1 MTHNFSSRSFEDALL
16 RTERLRLLGVIFI
29 ISTFAITGAIRI
41 YLFGS
46 HMTHIGIYS
55 ACVLIIYELLVFRA
69 VQRSI
74 KSGPKIPDW
83 FWTLNV
89 VIEMSVPALG
99 VAFLVSDRIIPDYRP
114 IATSWVLL
122 FFPFL
127 VLSTLRLSPVVS
139 CVAAITGA
147 IGYLLAAAYNGWHLK
162 SDLQTNPVTHSA
174 VPFFAV
180 MICATGFV
188 AALVAR
194 EIRTHIEAALREAEA
209 ERQRKQMEHDLG
221 IARSIQQSLL
231 PKVRP
236 RIEGYEIAGWNRSAD
251 ATGGDYFDWKELA
264 DGGLVITL
272 ADVTGHGIGPALL
285 ASVCRAYA
293 RASFRKGDSLASS
306 LQHINESFG
315 EDLSPGRFATFV
327 AAICRPGDDRVELL
341 SAGHGPLFCYS
352 HSRSLVQ
359 AFPAHDV
366 PLGILPKLTSES
378 PQVISM
384 QEGDIVFL
392 ITDGFLEWENI
403 AGEQF
408 GNARFEQFVSA
419 TCHLSPEEMLAEL
432 YAAVLKFAEGTPQ
445 LDDLTAVVIKKT
457 ALANAKDVPQNEQQ
471 QLNATGMLKS
481 QSCDYQYR

>member
-1 MTHNFSSRSFEDALL
+1 MRV
-16 RTERLRLLGVIFI
+16 LGAIFI
-29 ISTFAITGAIRI
+29 ISVFAITGAVRI

-46 HMTHIGIYS
+46 HMTHAGLYS
-55 ACVLIIYELLVFRA
+55 ASVLIIYELLVFRA

-74 KSGPKIPDW
+74 KAGPTIPDW
-83 FWTLNV
+83 FWTINV
-89 VIEMSVPALG
+89 VIEMTVPALG
-99 VAFLVSDRIIPDYRP
+99 VAFLVSDRISPEYRP

-127 VLSTLRLSPVVS
+127 ILSTLRLSPLLS
-139 CVAAITGA
+139 AVAALTGA
-147 IGYLLAAAYNGWHLK
+147 VEYLLAAAYTGWRLK
-162 SDLQTNPVTHSA
+162 SDLQTNPVAHSA

-180 MICATGFV
+180 MICATGLV

-194 EIRTHIEAALREAEA
+194 EIRTHVQAALREAEV

-231 PKVRP
+231 PKIRP
-236 RIEGYEIAGWNRSAD
+236 NIEGYEIAGWNRSAD
-251 ATGGDYFDWKELA
+251 ATGGDYFDWKQLE
-264 DGGLVITL
+264 DGRVVVTL

-293 RASFRKGDSLASS
+293 RASFRNTDSLATT

-327 AAICRPGDDRVELL
+327 AAVCHPGDDKLELL

-352 HSRSLVQ
+352 HSASKVQ

-366 PLGILPKLTSES
+366 PLGILPRLTSES
-378 PQVISM
+378 PQVIAM

-392 ITDGFLEWENI
+392 ITDGFLEWENA

-408 GNARFEQFVSA
+408 GAERFEQFVASKS
-419 TCHLSPEEMLAEL
+419 HLPPEEILAEL
-432 YAAVLKFAEGTPQ
+432 YAVVLEFSGGTPQ
-445 LDDLTAVVIKKT
+445 QDDLTAVVIKRT
-457 ALANAKDVPQNEQQ
+457 AAAAARNTSEKQA
-471 QLNATGMLKS
+471 AAA
-481 QSCDYQYR
+481 

>member
-1 MTHNFSSRSFEDALL
+1 MTSNTASRGFDEALL
-16 RTERLRLLGVIFI
+16 RTERLRVLGVIFI
-29 ISTFAITGAIRI
+29 VSVFGITGAIRI

-46 HMTHIGIYS
+46 HMTHIGLLGTG
-55 ACVLIIYELLVFRA
+55 VLILYELLVLRA
-69 VQRSI
+69 VQRGI
-74 KSGPKIPDW
+74 KSGPRIPEW

-89 VIEMSVPALG
+89 VIEMSIPAIG
-99 VAFLVSDRIIPDYRP
+99 VAFLVSDRISPDYRP

-127 VLSTLRLSPVVS
+127 VLSTLRLSPLVS
-139 CVAAITGA
+139 TVAAVSGA
-147 IGYLLAAAYNGWHLK
+147 AEYLLAAAYKGWHIK

-180 MICATGFV
+180 MICATGLV

-194 EIRTHIEAALREAEA
+194 EIRSHLQAALREAEA
-209 ERQRKQMEHDLG
+209 ERQRKQMEHDLM
-221 IARSIQQSLL
+221 IARSIQQALL

-251 ATGGDYFDWKELA
+251 ATGGDYFDWKQLD
-264 DGGLVITL
+264 DGRVVVTL

-293 RASFRKGDSLASS
+293 RASFRNTESLANT

-327 AAICRPGDDRVELL
+327 AAVCHPGDDQLELL

-352 HSRSLVQ
+352 HSGSKVQ

-366 PLGILPKLTSES
+366 PLGILPRLTSES

-392 ITDGFLEWENI
+392 ITDGFLEWENP

-408 GNARFEQFVSA
+408 GTVRFEEFVSSK
-419 TCHLSPEEMLAEL
+419 CDLPPEQFIAEL
-432 YAAVLKFAEGTPQ
+432 YAAVLKFADGTPQ
-445 LDDLTAVVIKKT
+445 QDDLTAVVIKRT
-457 ALANAKDVPQNEQQ
+457 AAANSNNLAEKGA
-471 QLNATGMLKS
+471 AA
-481 QSCDYQYR
+481 

>member
-1 MTHNFSSRSFEDALL
+1 MTSNIASRGFDEALL
-16 RTERLRLLGVIFI
+16 RTERLRVLGVIFI
-29 ISTFAITGAIRI
+29 VSVFGITGAIRI

-46 HMTHIGIYS
+46 HMTHIGLLGTG
-55 ACVLIIYELLVFRA
+55 VLILYELLVLRA
-69 VQRSI
+69 VQRGI
-74 KSGPKIPDW
+74 KSGPRIPEW

-89 VIEMSVPALG
+89 VIEMSIPAIG
-99 VAFLVSDRIIPDYRP
+99 VAFLVSDRISPDYRP

-127 VLSTLRLSPVVS
+127 VLSTLRLSPLVS
-139 CVAAITGA
+139 TVAAVSGA
-147 IGYLLAAAYNGWHLK
+147 AEYLLAAAYKGWHIK

-180 MICATGFV
+180 MICATGLV

-194 EIRTHIEAALREAEA
+194 EIRSHLQAALREAEA

-251 ATGGDYFDWKELA
+251 ATGGDYFDWKQLE
-264 DGGLVITL
+264 DGRVVVTL

-293 RASFRKGDSLASS
+293 RASFRNTESLANT

-327 AAICRPGDDRVELL
+327 AAICRPGDDKLEVL

-352 HSRSLVQ
+352 HSGSKVQ

-366 PLGILPKLTSES
+366 PLGILPRLTSES

-392 ITDGFLEWENI
+392 ITDGFLEWENP

-408 GNARFEQFVSA
+408 GTVRFEEFVSSK
-419 TCHLSPEEMLAEL
+419 CDLPPEQFIAEL
-432 YAAVLKFAEGTPQ
+432 YAAVLKFADGTPQ
-445 LDDLTAVVIKKT
+445 QDDLTAVVIKRT
-457 ALANAKDVPQNEQQ
+457 AAANSNNLAEKGA
-471 QLNATGMLKS
+471 AA
-481 QSCDYQYR
+481 